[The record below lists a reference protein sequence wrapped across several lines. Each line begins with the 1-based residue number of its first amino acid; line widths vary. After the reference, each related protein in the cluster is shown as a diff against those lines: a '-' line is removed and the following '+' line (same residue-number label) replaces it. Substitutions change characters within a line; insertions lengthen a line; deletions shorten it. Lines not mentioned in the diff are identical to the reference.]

1 VEGLSDKKKHGNA
14 DRLKTERQKDKNKG
28 NADRLKTER
37 QRDRKRD
44 ELHHHALTHD
54 RRRKKYI
61 SFDNFG
67 TEISISQNG

>member
-1 VEGLSDKKKHGNA
+1 VEGMSDNKK
-14 DRLKTERQKDKNKG
+14 
-28 NADRLKTER
+28 
-37 QRDRKRD
+37 QRKCRSIEDRKRD
-44 ELHHHALTHD
+44 ELHHQALTHD